1 MRIAV
6 LGLGRVGVVE
16 TACLLRAGHT
26 IIGID
31 TDPSIIDCF
40 SHGLSPFHEP
50 DVAELL
56 SAGHADGRLA
66 VTLDPGRA
74 ADADLVFVCVGTP
87 GFSDGSLDLS
97 SLKRAARELG
107 KAVRARSPERAPILL
122 VFRSSMLPGSM
133 EGCVMPEIAEA
144 AGAPAGVGYEV
155 VYHPEFIREGS
166 AVADYLTPARIV
178 IGERQ
183 EGSAAALLTLYQQ
196 IDAPIFTTSLAAAEL
211 VKFADNSF
219 HALKICFANEVGRFA
234 IRAGISPADIFDIF
248 TADTK
253 LNLSASYLRP
263 GGAFGGPCLL
273 KDVGA
278 LAAGMRGAG
287 IDAPVIDG
295 IIESN
300 SLHTDFIIEEIE
312 RRAPAGS
319 RTLLVG
325 LSFKAGTDDVRDS
338 PLVRLAE
345 YLMDR
350 GHDLA
355 IYDPDI
361 LDDVSTGMPGR
372 AFAELSARLS
382 AVVLRT
388 LPSGNWNLIVLGKNH
403 LDTKRVFGPTANILN
418 LHRLEFDA
426 RTDIRH

>member
-1 MRIAV
+1 V
-6 LGLGRVGVVE
+6 
-16 TACLLRAGHT
+16 
-26 IIGID
+26 
-31 TDPSIIDCF
+31 
-40 SHGLSPFHEP
+40 
-50 DVAELL
+50 
-56 SAGHADGRLA
+56 
-66 VTLDPGRA
+66 
-74 ADADLVFVCVGTP
+74 ADAELVFVCVGTP
-87 GFSDGSLDLS
+87 ASSDGSLDLS

-107 KAVRARSPERAPILL
+107 NAVRARSPELAPILL

-133 EGCVMPEIAEA
+133 ESFVLPEIAEA

-166 AVADYLTPARIV
+166 AVADYLAPARIV

-183 EGSAAALLTLYQQ
+183 QGSAAALLTLYQQ
-196 IDAPIFTTSLAAAEL
+196 IDAPIFMTSLAVAEL

-219 HALKICFANEVGRFA
+219 HALKICFANEIGRFA
-234 IRAGISPADIFDIF
+234 IRAGISPADIFSIF

-278 LAAGMRGAG
+278 LAAGMRDAG

-295 IIESN
+295 MIESN
-300 SLHTDFIIEEIE
+300 SLHADFIIEEIG
-312 RRAPAGS
+312 RRAPPGC
-319 RTLLVG
+319 RMLLVG
-325 LSFKAGTDDVRDS
+325 LSFKAGTDDIRDS

-345 YLMDR
+345 YLLDR

-361 LDDVSTGMPGR
+361 LDDMSIGAPAR
-372 AFAELSARLS
+372 AFAELPSRLS
-382 AVVLRT
+382 SVVLRT
-388 LPSGNWNLIVLGKNH
+388 PPSGSWDLIVLGKNH
-403 LDTKRVFGPTANILN
+403 LDTEQLFGPAANILN

-426 RTDIRH
+426 RTNLRR

>member
-6 LGLGRVGVVE
+6 LGLGRIGVVE
-16 TACLLRAGHT
+16 AACLLGAGHT

-31 TDPSIIDCF
+31 TDPSIIDCL
-40 SHGLSPFHEP
+40 SHGLSPFREP
-50 DVAELL
+50 AVAELI
-56 SAGHADGRLA
+56 SAGHADGRLMISSDA
-66 VTLDPGRA
+66 GRA
-74 ADADLVFVCVGTP
+74 TDADMVFVCVGTP

-97 SLKRAARELG
+97 SAKRAARELG
-107 KAVRARSPERAPILL
+107 QAVRARSPELAPILL

-133 EGCVMPEIAEA
+133 ESFVLPEIAEA

-166 AVADYLTPARIV
+166 AVADYLAPARIV

-183 EGSAAALLTLYQQ
+183 AGSAAALLTLYRQS
-196 IDAPIFTTSLAAAEL
+196 DAPIYMTSLAVAEL

-234 IRAGISPADIFDIF
+234 IRAGVSPADVFDIF
-248 TADTK
+248 RADTR
-253 LNLSASYLRP
+253 LNLSGSYLRP

-273 KDVGA
+273 KDVSA

-287 IDAPVIDG
+287 IDAPVIGG

-300 SLHTDFIIEEIE
+300 SLHTDFIVEEIE
-312 RRAPAGS
+312 RRAPAGC
-319 RTLLVG
+319 RMLLLG

-338 PLVRLAE
+338 PLIRLAE
-345 YLMDR
+345 LLMER

-361 LDDVSTGMPGR
+361 LDDVSTGSPGR
-372 AFAELSARLS
+372 AFSQLSKRLS
-382 AVVLRT
+382 SAVLRT
-388 LPSGNWNLIVLGKNH
+388 LPSGKWDLIVLGKNH
-403 LDTKRVFGPTANILN
+403 LDSERLFGPAANILN

-426 RTDIRH
+426 RTHIRH